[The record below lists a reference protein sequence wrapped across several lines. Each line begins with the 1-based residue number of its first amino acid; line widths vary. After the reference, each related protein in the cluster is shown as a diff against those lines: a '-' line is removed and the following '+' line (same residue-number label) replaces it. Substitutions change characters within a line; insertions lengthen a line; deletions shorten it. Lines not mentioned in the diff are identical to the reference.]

1 MKRAA
6 GKSKKGTAATNKTK
20 RSGATKL
27 RATPSGDVSVK
38 VDASLKKAWDSLS
51 KRVDAAAQS
60 GASAFDELWET
71 VGEIVNHEP
80 PLYVVGGYKNAAAF
94 LSDRLKVDAR
104 TAQRNMRVAKFA
116 SPTEEAE
123 FGITNLDLALAY
135 LEAKTGPIKG
145 RVPVDFDKLK
155 IPVVTESGTKMVA
168 FREATGGQIQ
178 AATRALL
185 AKSGKAPR
193 SLVQAAIE
201 KKFSG
206 VSTLKTIAVH
216 ETNGYVSF
224 QRVPV
229 AALSHFA
236 RAVSGV
242 ELSKVK

>member
-6 GKSKKGTAATNKTK
+6 GKSKTGTTRAAKTK

-27 RATPSGDVSVK
+27 RALPAGEVNVK
-38 VDASLKKAWDSLS
+38 VDASLKKAWDALS
-51 KRVDAAAQS
+51 KRVDAAAQT

-116 SPTEEAE
+116 SPAEEAE
-123 FGITNLDLALAY
+123 YGITNLDLALAY
-135 LEAKTGPIKG
+135 LEAKTGAIQG

-168 FREATGGQIQ
+168 FREATGAEIQ

-185 AKSGKAPR
+185 TKNGKAPR
-193 SLVQAAIE
+193 SQVQAAIE
-201 KKFSG
+201 KKFG
-206 VSTLKTIAVH
+206 AVSTLKPIAVH
-216 ETNGYVSF
+216 EANGFVSF
-224 QRVPV
+224 RRVPV
-229 AALSHFA
+229 AALGLFA
-236 RAVSGV
+236 RSLQAVAIPR
-242 ELSKVK
+242 K